1 MWSIYLVLEMIWI
14 FRNGKDEVFELV
26 FKVLLEFLIDKGLRF
41 FIYKEYL
48 LINKKKINLEIEKW
62 VKDMNN

>member
-1 MWSIYLVLEMIWI
+1 MWLIYLVLEMIWI
-14 FRNGKDEVFELV
+14 FRDGKDEVFELV